1 MRAIL
6 AFGCLDE
13 SREIYL
19 PKSRAGEFL
28 IPDQWEDEDSTTW
41 DLSHALFGIYLDEDV
56 VDPST

>member
-1 MRAIL
+1 MNQGR
-6 AFGCLDE
+6 
-13 SREIYL
+13 YL

-56 VDPST
+56 VDPPT

>member
-1 MRAIL
+1 MNQGR
-6 AFGCLDE
+6 
-13 SREIYL
+13 YL

-28 IPDQWEDEDSTTW
+28 IPDQWEDEDSTTTW